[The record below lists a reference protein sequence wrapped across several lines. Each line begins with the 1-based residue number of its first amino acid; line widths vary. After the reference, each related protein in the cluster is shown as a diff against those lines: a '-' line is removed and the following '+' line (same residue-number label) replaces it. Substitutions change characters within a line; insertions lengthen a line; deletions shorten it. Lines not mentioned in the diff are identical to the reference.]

1 MMKSY
6 REELVGVFGYP
17 VDENPTV
24 VVAQAAFE
32 DLKIPYRYLTIEVK
46 PADLGDA
53 MKALPALNMKGIHLT
68 IPHKVE
74 VLKYLDYV
82 AEDAKI
88 MGAVN
93 TVYVK
98 EGKLYGQN
106 TDGKGFIRSLIN
118 ADVSLMDKKVV
129 MLGAGGAA
137 RAIAVELAN
146 AGTKEL
152 VIINRSKS
160 RGLELKEVLE
170 KYTKMQV
177 SYKEW
182 DHTMKIDEDTDLLI
196 NTTSIGLYAN
206 VNEKP
211 DIDFDTIQ
219 ESMIVCD
226 VIPNHPHT
234 QLLKEAEKRGAMTI
248 DGLGMLIN
256 QAVESIYMW
265 TGKVADAEKMRDALA
280 KEYGIGEVHY

>member
-1 MMKSY
+1 MNKSY

-24 VVAQAAFE
+24 VVAQTAFE
-32 DLKIPYRYLTIEVK
+32 DMHIPFRYLTIEVR
-46 PADLGDA
+46 PDDLKDA
-53 MKALPALNMKGIHLT
+53 MRALTALNMKGIHLT

-98 EGKLYGQN
+98 DGKLYGEN
-106 TDGKGFIRSLIN
+106 TDGKGFIKSLVN
-118 ADVSLMDKKVV
+118 ADVKIRGKKVV

-146 AGTKEL
+146 SGAEEL
-152 VIINRSKS
+152 VIINRSVE
-160 RGLELKEVLE
+160 RGTELKELLE
-170 KYTKMQV
+170 EKTGLKV
-177 SYKEW
+177 SYRQW
-182 DHTMKIDEDTDLLI
+182 NHAMPIDADTDILV
-196 NTTSIGLYAN
+196 NTTSIGLYPDVDA
-206 VNEKP
+206 KP
-211 DIDFDTIQ
+211 DIDFDTIKDT
-219 ESMIVCD
+219 MVVCD

-234 QLLKEAEKRGAMTI
+234 QLLKEAEKRNAKTI

-256 QAVESIYMW
+256 QAIESIRMW
-265 TGKVADAEKMRDALA
+265 TGKVADAEKMKNALA
-280 KEYGIGEVHY
+280 KEYGIDVHY

>member
-1 MMKSY
+1 MGKSY

-24 VVAQAAFE
+24 VVAQTAFE
-32 DLKIPYRYLTIEVK
+32 DLQVPYRYLTVEVK
-46 PADLGDA
+46 PEDLKEA
-53 MKALPALNMKGIHLT
+53 IRALPAWNMKGIHLT

-98 EGKLYGQN
+98 EGKLYGEN
-106 TDGKGFIRSLIN
+106 TDGKGFIKSLVN
-118 ADVSLMDKKVV
+118 AGISIKDKKVF

-146 AGTKEL
+146 AGAKEL
-152 VIINRSKS
+152 VILNRSRT
-160 RGLELKEVLE
+160 RGEELKALLE
-170 KYTKMQV
+170 AHTKLKAE
-177 SYKEW
+177 YREW
-182 DHTMKIDEDTDLLI
+182 KHTMPIDEDTDILV
-196 NTTSIGLYAN
+196 NTTSIGLYPDVDA
-206 VNEKP
+206 KP
-211 DIDFDTIQ
+211 DIVFDTIK
-219 ESMIVCD
+219 EHMIVCD

-234 QLLKEAEKRGAMTI
+234 QLLKEAEKRNAVTI

-256 QAVESIYMW
+256 QAVESIRMW
-265 TGKVADAEKMRDALA
+265 TGKTADAEKMKNALA
-280 KEYGIGEVHY
+280 KEYGITDVHY

>member
-1 MMKSY
+1 MGKSY

-24 VVAQAAFE
+24 VVAQTAFE
-32 DLKIPYRYLTIEVK
+32 DLQVPYRYLTVEVK
-46 PADLGDA
+46 PEDLKEA
-53 MKALPALNMKGIHLT
+53 IRALPAWNMKGIHLT

-98 EGKLYGQN
+98 EGKLYGEN
-106 TDGKGFIRSLIN
+106 TDGKGFIKSLIN
-118 ADVSLMDKKVV
+118 AGISIKDKKVF

-146 AGTKEL
+146 AGAREL
-152 VIINRSKS
+152 VILNRSRT
-160 RGLELKEVLE
+160 RGEELKALLE
-170 KYTKMQV
+170 AHTKLKAE
-177 SYKEW
+177 YREW
-182 DHTMKIDEDTDLLI
+182 KHTMPIDEDTDILV
-196 NTTSIGLYAN
+196 NTTSIGLYPDVDA
-206 VNEKP
+206 KP
-211 DIDFDTIQ
+211 DIVFDTIK
-219 ESMIVCD
+219 EHMIVCD

-234 QLLKEAEKRGAMTI
+234 QLLKELAEK
-248 DGLGMLIN
+248 
-256 QAVESIYMW
+256 
-265 TGKVADAEKMRDALA
+265 VAEELK
-280 KEYGIGEVHY
+280 

>member
-88 MGAVN
+88 MGAVH

-98 EGKLYGQN
+98 EGKLMVKIQ
-106 TDGKGFIRSLIN
+106 
-118 ADVSLMDKKVV
+118 M
-129 MLGAGGAA
+129 
-137 RAIAVELAN
+137 
-146 AGTKEL
+146 
-152 VIINRSKS
+152 
-160 RGLELKEVLE
+160 E
-170 KYTKMQV
+170 K
-177 SYKEW
+177 
-182 DHTMKIDEDTDLLI
+182 DLFDLL
-196 NTTSIGLYAN
+196 L
-206 VNEKP
+206 
-211 DIDFDTIQ
+211 
-219 ESMIVCD
+219 
-226 VIPNHPHT
+226 
-234 QLLKEAEKRGAMTI
+234 
-248 DGLGMLIN
+248 
-256 QAVESIYMW
+256 
-265 TGKVADAEKMRDALA
+265 MRMYL
-280 KEYGIGEVHY
+280 